1 MNKYTERIELSNKV
15 LKGTYIDTGYI
26 TLYMVARAN
35 RKLLLDNVEDMDTYE
50 FQKLE
55 RISYEL
61 EDKARTLKENGVN

>member
-1 MNKYTERIELSNKV
+1 MNKYTERTELSNKV
-15 LKGTYIDTGYI
+15 LKGTDWDTGYI
-26 TLYMVARAN
+26 IMYMTARAN
-35 RKLLLDNVEDMDTYE
+35 RNLLLDNVEDMDTYE